1 MLGLMEK
8 QLELKNIPWE
18 YELCFNE
25 NCPLRKK
32 CLHYQAYLLQPAR
45 RLGGP
50 AIYPSA
56 WKSGECSRFTE
67 ARVPT
72 IVSITVS
79 ACSRP
84 ASSATSCTY
93 CPNTAAPKASP
104 STITS
109 LTSTLVNC
117 MKKPPRRKG
126 GFFVVHCSG
135 GLNPPASG
143 LRDTQGEP

>member
-25 NCPLRKK
+25 NCPLREK

-67 ARVPT
+67 AKLIQKAWGFDHLYDNVPNNLKSAARQDVHAYLGSGQSAYYRVHHGERMLSPRQQRD
-72 IVSITVS
+72 ILHILSRY
-79 ACSRP
+79 CSTEGI
-84 ASSATSCTY
+84 SFDHYVTDFDFS
-93 CPNTAAPKASP
+93 
-104 STITS
+104 
-109 LTSTLVNC
+109 
-117 MKKPPRRKG
+117 
-126 GFFVVHCSG
+126 
-135 GLNPPASG
+135 
-143 LRDTQGEP
+143 